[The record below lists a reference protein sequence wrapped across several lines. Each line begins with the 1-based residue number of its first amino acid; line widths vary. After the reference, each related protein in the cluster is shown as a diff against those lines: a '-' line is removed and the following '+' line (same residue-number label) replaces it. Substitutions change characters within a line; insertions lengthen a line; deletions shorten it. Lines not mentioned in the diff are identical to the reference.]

1 MKKTKICRIVHCL
14 QGFSPKEKVT
24 KSLLGRKRKRMLL
37 YIGNLKN
44 LVLFKGNVIVTDCG
58 RPRYLQCYSK
68 KLWKIVVV
76 STFFPINSVTLLDF
90 SGKSYGTSEAMMN
103 FQSSGTFIDAWAENL
118 PGIPNSLNTGS

>member
-1 MKKTKICRIVHCL
+1 
-14 QGFSPKEKVT
+14 
-24 KSLLGRKRKRMLL
+24 MLL

-68 KLWKIVVV
+68 KLWKIVMV

-90 SGKSYGTSEAMMN
+90 SGKSYGTSEAVMN
-103 FQSSGTFIDAWAENL
+103 FQSSGTFLDSWAENL
-118 PGIPNSLNTGS
+118 PRIPNSLNTGS